1 MRLPAGSRAGHAVFL
16 LFLTGIAMEKKRC
29 LWYNKHKN
37 VTVLQRRITYA
48 KKMADRC
55 FDGVFH
61 FRDDPDDAL
70 GGYHGQ

>member
-1 MRLPAGSRAGHAVFL
+1 M
-16 LFLTGIAMEKKRC
+16 
-29 LWYNKHKN
+29 
-37 VTVLQRRITYA
+37 YA

-55 FDGVFH
+55 FGGVFH

>member
-1 MRLPAGSRAGHAVFL
+1 M
-16 LFLTGIAMEKKRC
+16 
-29 LWYNKHKN
+29 
-37 VTVLQRRITYA
+37 YA

-55 FDGVFH
+55 FGGICH